1 MSADI
6 DTLAA
11 TLLDGASYVET
22 IPGARLAPS
31 TIQGRGMFAT
41 RAWEA
46 GEVLC
51 VLDGQVVDVT
61 RYPGVIDTLEWNA
74 LSRDYLL
81 VRPLRT
87 SYGFINHAR
96 PPNLA
101 IDDDG
106 ITLRACRPIAPGDEL
121 TMDYLAQP
129 VPLAYLAS
137 EEAVALRRSS

>member
-6 DTLAA
+6 DTLATA
-11 TLLDGASYVET
+11 LLDGAPYVET

-41 RAWEA
+41 RARA
-46 GEVLC
+46 SGDVLC

-106 ITLRACRPIAPGDEL
+106 ITLRACQPIAPGDEL
-121 TMDYLAQP
+121 TLDYLAQP
-129 VPLAYLAS
+129 VPLTYLAS
-137 EEAVALRRSS
+137 EEAAVLRRST